1 MFVQRTAL
9 ETVSR
14 DFPGGPVVKTPHYN
28 AVGTGSIPGQGTKIS
43 QCHSQKTNKQT
54 KKKTR
59 SNIITNSIKTLNGPY
74 QKIFKKKKAVTD
86 FKSSLLRGIY
96 KSLVVANKPDQ
107 NLVSRPTCSNFM
119 TLSKLLTLYNLSFP
133 HL

>member
-1 MFVQRTAL
+1 MV
-9 ETVSR
+9 
-14 DFPGGPVVKTPHYN
+14 H
-28 AVGTGSIPGQGTKIS
+28 I
-43 QCHSQKTNKQT
+43 
-54 KKKTR
+54 KKSLK
-59 SNIITNSIKTLNGPY
+59 
-74 QKIFKKKKAVTD
+74 KKKKAVTD